1 MGLLPL
7 PTSSHS
13 IRLTLAA
20 SAACRRKQEAIERS
34 HGRLQGH
41 VALKSGVVPGGSTSG
56 ENGSRS
62 IEGVVI
68 SLEFLVN
75 HCLLLVFYEPIS
87 CYSSLTDGCST
98 AIPTRPRPGLVG
110 GGYQTH
116 SMGHYLHTLGWLTG
130 VNSCGC
136 LFQSHGAHS
145 AAARPPSARG
155 FRRRRVAAR
164 VRTRRFGVA

>member
-56 ENGSRS
+56 GKRKPFNRR
-62 IEGVVI
+62 
-68 SLEFLVN
+68 
-75 HCLLLVFYEPIS
+75 S
-87 CYSSLTDGCST
+87 CYIPGIPGQPLSS
-98 AIPTRPRPGLVG
+98 I
-110 GGYQTH
+110 
-116 SMGHYLHTLGWLTG
+116 G
-130 VNSCGC
+130 V
-136 LFQSHGAHS
+136 L
-145 AAARPPSARG
+145 
-155 FRRRRVAAR
+155 
-164 VRTRRFGVA
+164 RTNQLL